1 MLKKILK
8 YTFRTLLVILL
19 VLMLVPALL
28 YIPAVQD
35 FVRGKA
41 VGYASRT
48 LGMDLSV
55 ERLRLSFPLRLSVDN
70 TLLTD
75 KGDTL
80 LSCGHL
86 SLEVAVWPLLR
97 KEVAV
102 RSLELAK
109 LAAHYR
115 DSTAGMDLKVAAG
128 QFAVND
134 CRVGLPAKTV
144 GISRIALTDGD
155 VFLNTAESA
164 PAEKA
169 DSAATLPWQIDVGK
183 LTVANLAFGMRTAPA
198 VTDLSVRLPDG
209 EVDSCRVLL
218 DSRQVSVKSILL
230 NRGGYAYLTAPADAG
245 EKAPDK
251 TAVPDKKTASN
262 KTTAQ
267 SKAAPSDKTATQGKA
282 AHPDKTA
289 AADNAS
295 SPHDAAADDGE
306 APALPWTV
314 RVGSIALNDN
324 SLEYG
329 TLHHRPAAGF
339 DPAFIVLS
347 PLDLSVDSIYN
358 RGADIALRIRRLAF
372 TERSGLSVRNAAGAF
387 AMDSTGI
394 SLSGFELATPLS
406 GIRAEAHAGAGIMR
420 MAPDTPLTADLS
432 ASLNTEE
439 IKLLYPQLIPAALD
453 DRIVRIKLSAAGTL
467 GDIKKAGLDISSPGH
482 IDLAVNGTAKN
493 LLAPKRLEAAA
504 RFEGEFRDMAFLLEM
519 LPDTALRRRVTI
531 PERLTLRGA
540 ADADRGLYSLA
551 STLTADGGQLTLN
564 GRIDPEKQIYDA
576 EVLCDSLPLNRFLP
590 ADSLGA
596 LDFTLTAGGAG
607 FDPLLPQTRGSVRM
621 RIGRAEYRSHDF
633 GGIELDADLEN
644 QHLSGRLYDRD
655 EALRLLLSVSGTL
668 TEREQRIGVS
678 GNVFDFDLADMG
690 ITPEQIGGSFAL
702 DADASASD
710 AGGMAARLTLD
721 SIVIRSKNRTD
732 RIRRTNVT
740 FGTDTA
746 ATRAGLTSGD
756 LTLSFAA
763 PEPLDSLTAAA
774 SRSAGVLAQQIR
786 SQHVDMDSL
795 KTVLPDFGLRVSAGR
810 DNILSSFLRTKRI
823 AFSNLDIAGTNCD
836 SLPVSLRMRVEKLAY
851 GSIVLDTLTA
861 SAVQNGSRLEYAL
874 RVANAPGNL
883 DNIALAGVY
892 GHVVRNTGAV
902 NFYQKNRAGRE
913 GFRFGVDAAWND
925 SLIRAS
931 VTPLAPV
938 FGSEPWTVNPGN
950 YLVYRFDGNLSADLD
965 MTHGD
970 QRFAIHTVPE
980 TDSLR
985 GIRLDI
991 AGLNIGGA
999 LAMLP
1004 SAPPVGG
1011 VLGAAVTL
1019 NTGADSLAVRGDVSV
1034 AGLSYDKQ
1042 RFGDVGL
1049 GVRYAQ
1055 GREQQADVR
1064 LTLDGADV
1072 LTARGNYRKERESPL
1087 DLTASIPGFPLQRA
1101 DVFLPADMLRLS
1113 GILSGKLHAGGTP
1126 QRLQLNGGLQF
1137 AQTEVRVPMIGTSF
1151 RLSSDTIRIDDSRVL
1166 FDDFAV
1172 TAPNKSPLTIGGYVD
1187 LTDFGRITADIALRA
1202 SDFQF
1207 VNVARKEGTAVYGK
1221 AYLDLDAT
1229 AKGPLDELVV
1239 RGSVALLKN
1248 TDINYVM
1255 QDSPMDV
1262 KERPQN
1268 IVTFV
1273 SFRDMDNQSFAEAT
1287 PTVRIGGMD
1296 ILLNVDIND
1305 DVQAAV
1311 DLSADGSN
1319 RIDLQGGGNLTFTMN
1334 PLGDVSLSGKYVL
1347 SGGTVRYNP
1356 PVISQKI
1363 FKITPDSYVDWVGN
1377 AADPAFNITA
1387 VETVR
1392 ASVSADGQDSRS
1404 VNFNISINIRNTL
1417 NDLEVSF
1424 GLSAPEDLTM
1434 QNQLNSLTAEQRANQ
1449 AMNLLI
1455 YNTYTGPGT
1464 TAKVSTENPL
1474 NSFIQKELNQ
1484 WAQNNLKG
1492 VDLSFGVDTYDQTAN
1507 GGTQRTDYSYKVSKN
1522 LFNNRVRAVI
1532 GGKFSTDADPTENLK
1547 ENLIDDISL
1556 EYMVTK
1562 RDNMFVKLFR
1572 HTDYES
1578 ILEGEVIETG
1588 VGFVIRKKMLKIT
1601 DLFRFMKNKVQTQAA
1616 PPAKTAAN
1624 E

>member
-28 YIPAVQD
+28 YTPPVQD
-35 FVRGKA
+35 LVRGKA
-41 VGYASRT
+41 VGYATRT
-48 LGMDLSV
+48 LGMVLPV

-70 TLLTD
+70 TLLSD

-86 SLEVAVWPLLR
+86 SLDVAVWPLLR

-115 DSTAGMDLKVAAG
+115 DSTAGIDLKVAAG

-169 DSAATLPWQIDVGK
+169 DSAAALPWQIDVGK
-183 LTVANLAFGMRTAPA
+183 LTVANLVFGMRTAPA
-198 VTDLSVRLPDG
+198 ATDLSVRLPDG

-218 DSRQVSVKSILL
+218 DSRQASVKSILL

-251 TAVPDKKTASN
+251 TAVPDKRTASN
-262 KTTAQ
+262 KTTAR

-314 RVGSIALNDN
+314 RVGSVALNDN

-406 GIRAEAHAGAGIMR
+406 GVRAEAHAGAGIMR

-493 LLAPKRLEAAA
+493 LLAPERLEAAA

-531 PERLTLRGA
+531 PERITLRGA

-551 STLTADGGQLTLN
+551 STLNADGGQLTLN

-576 EVLCDSLPLNRFLP
+576 EVRCDSLPLNRFLP

-644 QHLSGRLYDRD
+644 QHLSGRLSDRD

-740 FGTDTA
+740 FGTDTT

-763 PEPLDSLTAAA
+763 REPLDSLTAAA

-823 AFSNLDIAGTNCD
+823 AFSSLDIAGTNCD

-1072 LTARGNYRKERESPL
+1072 LTARGDYRKERESPL

-1207 VNVARKEGTAVYGK
+1207 VNVARKEGTDVYGK

-1377 AADPAFNITA
+1377 VADPAFNITA

-1492 VDLSFGVDTYDQTAN
+1492 VDLSFGIDSYGEDDPN
-1507 GGTQRTDYSYKVSKN
+1507 GQRTDYSYRLSKS
-1522 LFNNRVRAVI
+1522 LFSNRVRAVI
-1532 GGKFSTDADPTENLK
+1532 GGKFSTDAAPSQNLK

-1556 EYMVTK
+1556 EYMLTK
-1562 RDNMFVKLFR
+1562 RDNMYLKVFR
-1572 HTDYES
+1572 HTGYES
-1578 ILEGEVIETG
+1578 ILEGEITETG
-1588 VGFVIRKKMLKIT
+1588 VGFVIRKKLSRLG
-1601 DLFRFMKNKVQTQAA
+1601 DLFKPMR
-1616 PPAKTAAN
+1616 PKTKKPRK
-1624 E
+1624 